1 MTSESSFIFTHEEK
15 KGGIF
20 LRLFS
25 MPQASVEKISQTF
38 NHAFV
43 RYYSRAG
50 LSIAYLMQETGFKT
64 WFNREPTFRV
74 YGVIQEG
81 DFQFLDPLHNTKPIT
96 HDLIRYEYGP
106 RQYLQS
112 FSAFSIYCPINFFGL
127 VATTNSFTSTRN
139 GLAHAL
145 EEARLDLSSGACKQV
160 LIAGSLP
167 ERPNTLFYLVTN
179 DLSYLT
185 QSLFQKLDKI

>member
-1 MTSESSFIFTHEEK
+1 MTSESTFIFTHEEK
-15 KGGIF
+15 KDGKF

-25 MPQASVEKISQTF
+25 MHQAPVEKISQTF
-38 NHAFV
+38 SHSFI
-43 RYYSRAG
+43 RYYSRVG
-50 LSIAYLMQETGFKT
+50 LSIAYLMLETGFKT
-64 WFNREPTFRV
+64 WFNRESTFRI

-81 DFQFLDPLHNTKPIT
+81 DFHFLEPLLDTKPIT

-127 VATTNSFTSTRN
+127 VAATNSFTSTRN
-139 GLAHAL
+139 GLIHAL
-145 EEARLDLSSGACKQV
+145 EEARLDLSSGYCKQV

-185 QSLFQKLDKI
+185 HSLFQQLEKI